1 MAHCFFWQMKCKVYS
16 RGFLYDVFCKRTF
29 LFLIISFH
37 LLLVVELN
45 SDLQINN
52 CNRWVIWHTRNGL
65 LTIMPWWPRFF
76 PFLALLQTNH
86 TGWFLSE
93 ENSCNDIM
101 LLILSF
107 TVHSEVLWVAS
118 VMLSIRVI
126 TGNPEFEAAQLPVC
140 ALSCWWLL
148 RKWWWDAWTPW
159 VPFLFKVFPNRS
171 CSGFDPRFALLYRR
185 YLHV

>member
-65 LTIMPWWPRFF
+65 LTIMPLWPRFF
-76 PFLALLQTNH
+76 PFPALSYRPTIVGGFVWREFMQWHN
-86 TGWFLSE
+86 
-93 ENSCNDIM
+93 
-101 LLILSF
+101 
-107 TVHSEVLWVAS
+107 AS
-118 VMLSIRVI
+118 NFKLY
-126 TGNPEFEAAQLPVC
+126 C
-140 ALSCWWLL
+140 ALRSVVGCQCDAFYQSYYWRSWVWSCTAPCLCSELL
-148 RKWWWDAWTPW
+148 MAASEMM
-159 VPFLFKVFPNRS
+159 VGCLNSMSSFSFQSVS
-171 CSGFDPRFALLYRR
+171 
-185 YLHV
+185 